1 MDSSVPRDTSFTNLL
16 DDSYEEYMSGSS
28 HISGEDSVPQTQEF
42 SQMSPPQ
49 VESTAKKLQCGS
61 NFSKKLQRGNKFSI
75 QEDMLLVSAFLN
87 VNQDVVQGTNQ
98 KRTTYWSRIWEY
110 YHQWKTF
117 TSERTVSSLKNRWS
131 MIQLCTNKFCGC
143 LEQIES
149 KNESGKTN
157 EDKLNEARQL
167 YQVLQQTKFQYE
179 HYWNLLKYSPKWL
192 AIGNNQQPKK
202 RRRSEASL
210 PSNLESISLEDDDI
224 PQVPIVNLE
233 RPPGVKAVKE
243 RLKKQK
249 SREGTT
255 SHIEDI
261 LNVMME
267 ERRKMSEMKMACIEK
282 GCLVDQEH
290 DMARIQLKDKKLEI
304 ARMKEENEMEKLRME
319 KLKDEK
325 ELMMMDVSML
335 SPVQQEYI
343 RQCQMEI
350 LEKRRSCS

>member
-1 MDSSVPRDTSFTNLL
+1 MDSSIPRDTSFTNLL
-16 DDSYEEYMSGSS
+16 EDSYDEYMLGSS
-28 HISGEDSVPQTQEF
+28 RISEDSVPQAQAF

-49 VESTAKKLQCGS
+49 VESTAKKLQRGS
-61 NFSKKLQRGNKFSI
+61 NFTI
-75 QEDMLLVSAFLN
+75 QEDVLLVSAFLN
-87 VNQDVVQGTNQ
+87 VNQDAVQSTNQ
-98 KRTTYWSRIWEY
+98 KCTTYWSRIWEY

-117 TSERTVSSLKNRWS
+117 TSERTVSSLTNRWS
-131 MIQLCTNKFCGC
+131 TIQLCTNKFCGC
-143 LEQIES
+143 LAQIES

-157 EDKLNEARQL
+157 EDKLNAAKEL
-167 YQVLQQTKFQYE
+167 YQVLQHTKFQYE
-179 HYWNLLKYSPKWL
+179 HCWNLLKHSPKWL
-192 AIGNNQQPKK
+192 AIGNSQQPKK
-202 RRRSEASL
+202 RGRSEPSSR
-210 PSNLESISLEDDDI
+210 SNLESISLEDDDI
-224 PQVPIVNLE
+224 PQVPIVSLE
-233 RPPGVKAVKE
+233 RPLGVKAQKE

-282 GCLVDQEH
+282 GRLVDQEH

-319 KLKDEK
+319 KLKEEK

-335 SPVQQEYI
+335 SPLQQEYI